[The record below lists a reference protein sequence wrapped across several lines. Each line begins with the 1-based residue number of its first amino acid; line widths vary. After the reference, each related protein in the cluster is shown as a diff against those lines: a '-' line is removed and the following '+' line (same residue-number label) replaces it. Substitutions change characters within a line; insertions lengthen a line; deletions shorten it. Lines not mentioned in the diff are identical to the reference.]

1 MSESEAPPRNDIR
14 ASRTAEPL
22 RRWVSANSGSLRF
35 ITPSESG
42 APVRSRV
49 EEASRTNSVASRA
62 SVLLGIAIPA
72 IVARM
77 ALMCC
82 QDARAEGGWRD
93 GEPTG

>member
-1 MSESEAPPRNDIR
+1 MSESEAPPRNDVR

-22 RRWVSANSGSLRF
+22 RRSVSANSGSLRF
-35 ITPSESG
+35 ITPSASR
-42 APVRSRV
+42 APVRSWV
-49 EEASRTNSVASRA
+49 QASRTNSVASRA

-72 IVARM
+72 IVAGM